1 MLPRE
6 FLREN
11 AERLLSEF
19 PERFAGSGL
28 ERFGELD
35 LRRRAIVTR
44 LEEKRR
50 RSNELT
56 SVRGKPDPDRLAEM
70 KALKD
75 EIRDLEAETERVEE
89 ELAGAEQGIPN
100 APQETVPRGRDES
113 ANRVERTWG
122 EPRRFDFEPAA
133 HWDLGPALGILD
145 FERGAKLAGA
155 RFTVLTG
162 AGARLSRSLAA
173 FMLDLQTREHG
184 YEEVNP
190 PVLNNAETLFGTGQL
205 PKFEQDLFR
214 TREGLYL
221 IPTAE
226 VPLTNLH
233 RDEILAADS
242 LPLRY
247 TACTPCFRAE
257 AGAAGRDTRGMIR
270 QHQFEKIE
278 IVMLTAPEDS
288 SAALETLTGHAEEVL
303 RRLEIPYRVVSLC
316 TGDLGFA
323 SAKTYDIEV
332 WLPGQNAYREISSC
346 SNCES
351 FQARRASIRFRRA
364 AGQKPEYVHTLNGSG
379 LAIGRTLVA
388 VLENGQRADGSIE
401 IPPALHSYFGSTEIR
416 PGSGLHLPHAGPPRR
431 ARRPLFLEE
440 AGNDE

>member
-50 RSNELT
+50 RRNELT
-56 SVRGKPDPDRLAEM
+56 SVRGKPDPETLAEM

-75 EIRDLEAETERVEE
+75 EIRDLEAETTRVEE

-100 APQETVPRGRDES
+100 VPQETVPRGRDES

-122 EPRRFDFEPAA
+122 EPRKFDFEPAA

-162 AGARLSRSLAA
+162 
-173 FMLDLQTREHG
+173 
-184 YEEVNP
+184 
-190 PVLNNAETLFGTGQL
+190 
-205 PKFEQDLFR
+205 
-214 TREGLYL
+214 EGLYL

-416 PGSGLHLPHAGPPRR
+416 PGSGLHLPH
-431 ARRPLFLEE
+431 
-440 AGNDE
+440 